1 MKLIAYNP
9 STDNLEKSYLSNSY
23 AVGTTTIVVRNNNR
37 FVTSSRILLGDMGYE
52 ESEMVTVSNVNTD
65 GITLTISAT
74 RFPHATDDAVYV
86 LPYDQIKF
94 YRSTTTV
101 DGTYSVL
108 STVDVDVDNADK
120 QTYYDD
126 PNGLPVYFY
135 KLSFYN
141 SIFTTESALS
151 DPIAGTGY
159 TRLQLGS
166 IINDFLTEV
175 GDLEQQYMTIPQS
188 INVMNECNDDLST
201 QSKRPYRFLKT
212 STLLSIIGTN
222 NRVPLPSTL
231 LKFDRLSYTYDFSTT
246 NRTDNIDVLDIEEIE
261 YLDYDNTAQ
270 TSNDLTRIAI
280 DETSNELVLFPTP
293 TDNQIDAFRVY
304 FWKKFND
311 FNSLG
316 DTIETPTP
324 RIYKLFLASRFYR
337 MRSLHDESYLPLA
350 DRYAAD
356 YNTEIVKMQ
365 RSNRIDIG
373 TPQGYRPDVRTAR
386 GLRKR

>member
-23 AVGTTTIVVRNNNR
+23 AVGSTTLVVRNSNR
-37 FVTSSRILLGDMGYE
+37 FTTNCRILLGDMGYE
-52 ESEMVTVSNVNTD
+52 ESEIVTVSNVNAD
-65 GITLTISAT
+65 GMTLIVGAT
-74 RFPHATDDAVYV
+74 KFPHSADDAVYV

-108 STVDVDVDNADK
+108 ATVDVDVDNADK

-126 PNGLPVYFY
+126 TSGLPVYFY
-135 KLSFYN
+135 KLSFYH
-141 SIFTTESALS
+141 SVATTESSLS
-151 DPIAGTGY
+151 DPIPGTGY

-166 IINDFLTEV
+166 ILNDFLTEV
-175 GDLEQQYMTIPQS
+175 GDLDQQYMNIPQAIS
-188 INVMNECNDDLST
+188 VLNECNDDLST

-212 STLLSIIGTN
+212 SQSLSITGGS
-222 NRVPLPSTL
+222 NRVALPDTL
-231 LKFDRLSYTYDFSTT
+231 MKFDRLAYTYDFSTT

-270 TSNDLTRIAI
+270 TSNDLDRVAI
-280 DETSNELVLFPTP
+280 DESTSELVLFPTP
-293 TDNQIDAFRVY
+293 TDDQADAFKVY

-311 FNSLG
+311 FTSLG

-356 YNTEIVKMQ
+356 YNTEVVKMQ